1 MGKDLAS
8 QIQSSSLKQQDLTRR
23 HLDEVELTRMEAGDI
38 IKKFVKHWDKRL
50 CRVDTVTSTELSS
63 ALEDFIDECRE
74 ARGESAAGVG
84 FPVGAPHTPQR
95 GRASTDA
102 AQARP
107 RLGRLRGRPWAPRLR
122 RQLHREERHRGVAT
136 QW

>member
-102 AQARP
+102 AGSSA
-107 RLGRLRGRPWAPRLR
+107 AP
-122 RQLHREERHRGVAT
+122 
-136 QW
+136 

>member
-23 HLDEVELTRMEAGDI
+23 HLDEIELTRMAAGDI

-74 ARGESAAGVG
+74 ARRFPSRCPSHPAARTRE
-84 FPVGAPHTPQR
+84 HRRCWLKR
-95 GRASTDA
+95 GPA
-102 AQARP
+102 
-107 RLGRLRGRPWAPRLR
+107 
-122 RQLHREERHRGVAT
+122 
-136 QW
+136 